1 MLKKMNSWLLLVV
14 GVVMI
19 SGCAT
24 TSKNYQPDI
33 DSLNARIS
41 TLQGQLSA
49 KDEEIG
55 RMNGQLSD
63 QQSALNQA
71 ETDKR
76 LLSEKL
82 DTTLSQLEEKS
93 RKAVM
98 EPRVDSDLK

>member
-55 RMNGQLSD
+55 RMHGQLSD

-93 RKAVM
+93 RKPVE
-98 EPRVDSDLK
+98 EPKVDSDLK